1 MVELTVGLS
10 MSASWAMMCQKCP
23 WEDLDNTFLILIV
36 RKNLKQERTMFAK
49 SNQSIT
55 LKMSLFET

>member
-10 MSASWAMMCQKCP
+10 MSASWAMMCQKCS
-23 WEDLDNTFLILIV
+23 WEDLDNNFLILIV
-36 RKNLKQERTMFAK
+36 RDNPEQVRTMFAK

-55 LKMSLFET
+55 